1 MISEG
6 KQVLYYLYDG
16 PKRSFVREEL
26 QVVPEDTEL
35 PPKSVLK
42 GKHILFSLLVL
53 LSRCLFITSIAH
65 LTN

>member
-6 KQVLYYLYDG
+6 QPVLYYLYDG

-35 PPKSVLK
+35 PPKRITI
-42 GKHILFSLLVL
+42 ILIYEAL
-53 LSRCLFITSIAH
+53 R
-65 LTN
+65 

>member
-26 QVVPEDTEL
+26 QVVPEDAEL

-42 GKHILFSLLVL
+42 GKHILFSLISVTVTLLVYHEH
-53 LSRCLFITSIAH
+53 CTSD
-65 LTN
+65 